1 MLQDYCIV
9 EYETVVYKIDCLLM
23 PKKKQT
29 KKKPTGLMSKN
40 RGLVLR
46 VATVLLFHVGADES
60 GQDIWIILQR

>member
-23 PKKKQT
+23 PKKTTNKQ

-60 GQDIWIILQR
+60 GQCVMRL